1 MQKSKLVLT
10 PVGALILAPNRLS
23 ESEKEEWNK
32 LEKNNLINL
41 QMGSVK
47 GQKELEEQLVS
58 KLKSLDINTED
69 GLRKTSPEI
78 KSLAK
83 IGINSDDKVILYA
96 SETPEGI
103 VTARVIGE
111 FIKQV
116 WKCNFKAENIEV
128 VSGLQVEDAGKFRS
142 LGVVSYVESVVKKI
156 NDPNNFYSNEIIL
169 NATAGF
175 KSLVPYTTL
184 IGLLF
189 KIPVKYIF
197 ETSSELLI
205 LPPIPVDFDLV
216 FFDKIKFILDEIDL
230 NSKITEDKIRRQIE
244 PEVFEQLLPLLEFT
258 AGEYTLSSLGI
269 IVYERYKSPPALSKS
284 KRHPNDKDHTRDFS
298 QEPHR
303 TTEFE
308 NFKERLK
315 NCEWVDGFWYLKGA
329 DRFRQEVKQLGNVFH
344 VAYGGIELK
353 VEVTATHQSHYDIIK
368 AAIEELM

>member
-10 PVGALILAPNRLS
+10 PVGASILDPYRLS
-23 ESEKEEWNK
+23 ESEKEQWNK
-32 LEKNNLINL
+32 LDKNNLINL
-41 QMGSVK
+41 QKGSVK
-47 GQKELEEQLVS
+47 DQKELEEQLVK

-69 GLRKTSPEI
+69 GLRQTSPEI
-78 KSLAK
+78 KSLTK
-83 IGINSDDKVILYA
+83 IRISNDDKVILYA
-96 SETPEGI
+96 SETPKGI

-116 WKCNFKAENIEV
+116 WKCPFKAENIEV

-142 LGVVSYVESVVKKI
+142 LGVVRYVESVVNKI
-156 NDPNNFYSNEIIL
+156 NDPNNLYGREIIL

-197 ETSSELLI
+197 ETSSELLS
-205 LPPIPVDFDLV
+205 LPPIPVNFDLE
-216 FFDKIKFILDEIDL
+216 FFVKIKFILDEIEQE
-230 NSKITEDKIRRQIE
+230 SKISEEKLRREIE
-244 PEVFEQLLPLLEFT
+244 PELFEPLLPLLEFT
-258 AGEYTLSSLGI
+258 AGEYTLSSLGV

-315 NCEWVDGFWYLKGA
+315 NCEWVDGFRYLKGA
-329 DRFRQEVKQLGNVFH
+329 DRSRQEVKQLGNVFH
-344 VAYGGIELK
+344 VAYGGIELE
-353 VEVTATHQSHYDIIK
+353 VQVTATHQSHYDIIK